1 MKVIKK
7 VNPKQ
12 SHHKGKYFFYFFNF
26 VYVLLHSVILYEIM
40 DIH

>member
-12 SHHKGKYFFYFFNF
+12 SHHKEKYFFYFFNF
-26 VYVLLHSVILYEIM
+26 VYVLLHFVILYEIM
-40 DIH
+40 DVH